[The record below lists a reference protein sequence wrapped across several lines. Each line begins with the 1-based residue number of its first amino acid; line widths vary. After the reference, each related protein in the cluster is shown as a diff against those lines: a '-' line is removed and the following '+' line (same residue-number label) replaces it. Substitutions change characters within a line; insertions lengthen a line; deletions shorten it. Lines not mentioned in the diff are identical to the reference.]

1 MNISNQ
7 ITVVIVLY
15 NSSNLIFDCLNSL
28 NKFSIILVDNGKN
41 LHLLEKL
48 QKRKNIK
55 IISKNKNLGYAKA
68 VNFAFEFIKSPYFLT
83 LNPDITIDENS
94 IFRLLETV

>member
-48 QKRKNIK
+48 QTSTKY
-55 IISKNKNLGYAKA
+55 SKAKDSD
-68 VNFAFEFIKSPYFLT
+68 IDTYFGVIGKVHDT
-83 LNPDITIDENS
+83 GDENMK
-94 IFRLLETV
+94 